1 MRNKKFLALAMAAIV
16 GMASVPAVYHNV
28 IVASADET
36 VSTDSLKFDG
46 WWTNHSYGDEITD
59 TSKTVSFKAKTYS
72 TGNSNW
78 NTPVFVLFY
87 GDENKVNGA
96 GYDEVGVI
104 RSDLYGWFGG
114 KADTQTVFTLDQA
127 WNTGGITFDR
137 GTEPDWATWLQ
148 ANKDGVDVSY
158 TTEIKDGKAIVTV
171 ENDGAKSTTTFDVDS
186 SRKLYI
192 AVSGELCEVSGLP
205 ESLVTGQAEPT
216 VEPTVEPT
224 TTPAVTAEPTVEPS
238 AEPTVEPTAEPS
250 TEPTVEPST
259 EPTVAPTTEPTT
271 APELKS
277 ASISVKKGGKNVKSV
292 TVKKGKSVKLTV
304 SANSKAKIKL
314 TKLSKKDVKVAKA
327 ALKGNKLT
335 IKGMKKGKVTVK
347 LTVAKT
353 SAYKAASK
361 SVKVIVK

>member
-1 MRNKKFLALAMAAIV
+1 M
-16 GMASVPAVYHNV
+16 
-28 IVASADET
+28 
-36 VSTDSLKFDG
+36 
-46 WWTNHSYGDEITD
+46 
-59 TSKTVSFKAKTYS
+59 
-72 TGNSNW
+72 
-78 NTPVFVLFY
+78 FVLYY

-104 RSDLYGWFGG
+104 RSDLFAWFY
-114 KADTQTVFTLDQA
+114 ATFAQDNYNLSQD
-127 WNTGGITFDR
+127 WNKDAITFTIDNA
-137 GTEPDWATWLQ
+137 PADWATWLND
-148 ANKDGVDVSY
+148 NKTGVDVSY
-158 TTEIKDGKAIVTV
+158 TTKIQDGKAIVTV
-171 ENDGAKSTTTFDVDS
+171 ENNGAKSTTTFNVDS

-192 AVSGELCEVSGLP
+192 SVTGQACEVSGLP
-205 ESLVTGQAEPT
+205 ENLVIGDP
-216 VEPTVEPT
+216 EPTVEPT
-224 TTPAVTAEPTVEPS
+224 TTPAVTAEPS
-238 AEPTVEPTAEPS
+238 AEPTVEPTAEPSTEPTAEPS

-292 TVKKGKSVKLTV
+292 TVKKAKSVKLTV
-304 SANSKAKIKL
+304 SSNSKAKIKL
-314 TKLSKKDVKVAKA
+314 TKLSKKDAKVAKA